1 MEICRANK
9 QNEHQRFMSNEV
21 DILENEIRNKYPEV
35 LEILLRDHTTQK
47 NIFWATD
54 NYREFGSGYEYDS
67 PIQPE
72 LITGERGHII
82 IPRYHISLLLCEN
95 IQAEILFDIHRHCF
109 LLFSGHSFPF
119 VISEHRDHGI
129 YGK

>member
-1 MEICRANK
+1 LEICRTNK
-9 QNEHQRFMSNEV
+9 QKEHLRFMSNEV

-54 NYREFGSGYEYDS
+54 NYRKFGSGYEYDS
-67 PIQPE
+67 QIQPE

-82 IPRYHISLLLCEN
+82 MPRYHISLLSCEN
-95 IQAEILFDIHRHCF
+95 IQAEIGYYSIFIDIVSCF
-109 LLFSGHSFPF
+109 SPAIRFHL
-119 VISEHRDHGI
+119 
-129 YGK
+129 